1 MHGVLRVSEK
11 TLGTS
16 LASWL
21 ERSLDEEPGALN
33 PDVGPGPHPDI
44 LPGDARIRVVVL
56 SQFPSPAA
64 LL

>member
-1 MHGVLRVSEK
+1 MQGVLRVREK

-21 ERSLDEEPGALN
+21 ETSLDEEPGALN

-44 LPGDARIRVVVL
+44 FPGDAGIRVVVL
-56 SQFPSPAA
+56 SQSSSPAA
-64 LL
+64 LP